1 MHCPLCGKPNRP
13 ADRECQSCGEVLT
26 PWRNIE
32 FYGRGL
38 RQRGL
43 ALAQRGDHLAACLS
57 FLEAALTNPLDS
69 ESLVDSARS
78 LVHLGRPDQ
87 ALRLLAGVKSPR
99 AAPAATALRDEI
111 QRQQD
116 AALAPEEPLEAAVI
130 EDDQPAPVSGN
141 EQSESTQEPT

>member
-1 MHCPLCGKPNRP
+1 MQCPLCGKPNRP
-13 ADRECQSCGEVLT
+13 ADRECQTCGEVLT

-43 ALAQRGDHLAACLS
+43 ALAERGDHLAACLS
-57 FLEAALTNPLDS
+57 FLEAALSNPLDS
-69 ESLVDSARS
+69 ESLIDSARS

-87 ALRLLAGVKSPR
+87 ALRLLAGVKAPK
-99 AAPAATALRDEI
+99 AIPAATALRDEI

-116 AALAPEEPLEAAVI
+116 TALALEPLEAAVI
-130 EDDQPAPVSGN
+130 EDDAAPKES
-141 EQSESTQEPT
+141 SDSTQEPT

>member
-1 MHCPLCGKPNRP
+1 MQCPLCGKPNRP

-43 ALAQRGDHLAACLS
+43 ALAERGDHLAACLS

-87 ALRLLAGVKSPR
+87 ALRLLAGVKAPR
-99 AAPAATALRDEI
+99 AIPAATALREEI

-116 AALAPEEPLEAAVI
+116 AALELEPLEAAVI
-130 EDDQPAPVSGN
+130 DDDQPAN
-141 EQSESTQEPT
+141 DRQQSESTQEPT